1 VSWARLGWA
10 GLSWCPEGE
19 AVGLLRSFA
28 LLFCE
33 FLFFTFAGLLMSVS
47 YVCLLCQ
54 CTGDIGLVLPVFSY
68 RNITG
73 SGVFSSTF
81 KASKAEKRGGA

>member
-1 VSWARLGWA
+1 MV
-10 GLSWCPEGE
+10 
-19 AVGLLRSFA
+19 VLLRSLA

-33 FLFFTFAGLLMSVS
+33 LLVFSFVGLLMSGL

-54 CTGDIGLVLPVFSY
+54 CTGDIGLMLPAFSY
-68 RNITG
+68 RNIIG